1 MGARLRYQQHA
12 RGGSAGADVD
22 NGIAR
27 QSSAPVVLRR
37 LNKGVKLAACLWA
50 VLLLLQLMQM
60 LHAGLK
66 FRICELD
73 ISGCNAHSFLRPLNR
88 IF

>member
-1 MGARLRYQQHA
+1 MGARLRYQRHA

-37 LNKGVKLAACLWA
+37 LNKGVN
-50 VLLLLQLMQM
+50 LLLLQLMQM

-73 ISGCNAHSFLRPLNR
+73 IAGCNAHSFLRPLNC